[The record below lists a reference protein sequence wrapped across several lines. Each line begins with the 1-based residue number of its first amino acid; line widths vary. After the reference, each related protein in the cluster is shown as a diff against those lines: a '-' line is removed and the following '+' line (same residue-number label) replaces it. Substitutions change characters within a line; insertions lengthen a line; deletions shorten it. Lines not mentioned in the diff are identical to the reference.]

1 MNQKMNEYC
10 SKVEKLH
17 DVKLGRHKRC
27 PICREQGTPMQGND
41 LVMEHRVDEPGV
53 VYHRWSYTTGRAVQ
67 ESTESTNVL

>member
-17 DVKLGRHKRC
+17 GVELGRHKRC
-27 PICREQGTPMQGND
+27 PTCRAQGTPVQGND
-41 LVMEHRVDEPGV
+41 LVMEHRADEPGV